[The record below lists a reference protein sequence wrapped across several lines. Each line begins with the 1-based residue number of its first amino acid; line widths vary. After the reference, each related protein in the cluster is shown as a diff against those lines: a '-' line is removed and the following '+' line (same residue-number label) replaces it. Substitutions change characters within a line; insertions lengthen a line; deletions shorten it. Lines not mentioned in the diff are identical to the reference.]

1 MPQCRLETSRR
12 LADRLDGGA
21 LFAPLHSMLVDL
33 VQAKLGACKSR
44 IVVIEGVHVA
54 DGAADND
61 MAHLEIGL
69 LAGRTPEQKTALG
82 SQALELLRETFAP
95 IADGLNVSLSVR
107 IVDMDHATY
116 FK

>member
-12 LADRLDGGA
+12 LAERLDAAA
-21 LFAPLHSMLVDL
+21 LFAPLHTMLVDL
-33 VQAKLGACKSR
+33 VQASLGACKSR

-54 DGAADND
+54 DGAAAND

-69 LAGRTPEQKTALG
+69 LAGRTPEQKTELG
-82 SQALELLRETFAP
+82 TKALELLRAAVAP
-95 IADGLNVSLSVR
+95 IADGLDVSTSVR